1 MTVLYMYI
9 PESFAASLLTEF
21 SISGISFKYS
31 WAQFDEFW
39 FAAILNVEEVVGSDV
54 AVDMLF
60 LSWRLFWIVKF
71 DCWNSSVHCLSLKI
85 FI

>member
-1 MTVLYMYI
+1 MLPICI

-39 FAAILNVEEVVGSDV
+39 FAAILNVEEILVGSDV

-60 LSWRLFWIVKF
+60 LNFSIVKF
-71 DCWNSSVHCLSLKI
+71 DCWNSSVHCLSL
-85 FI
+85 